1 MCGYGYVPVR
11 WFWVLVMCGLCSVCV
26 YLLPSGFILVGGD
39 LTSPMYVCMFCC
51 VGFGFYVMFGLC
63 IVCVALLPSGF
74 NHIGGDLASPMCVGM
89 FQFVVFGS

>member
-1 MCGYGYVPVR
+1 MCVCSSLLVWSYVA
-11 WFWVLVMCGLCSVCV
+11 CGLGGVCV
-26 YLLPSGFILVGGD
+26 CLFVSGFLFVGGD

>member
-1 MCGYGYVPVR
+1 
-11 WFWVLVMCGLCSVCV
+11 
-26 YLLPSGFILVGGD
+26 
-39 LTSPMYVCMFCC
+39 
-51 VGFGFYVMFGLC
+51 MFGLC